1 MFHKVL
7 VALDGSAGAR
17 RALEAALQIVRE
29 QDLALWIV
37 SVEED
42 LPRYVATQDEI
53 DAERE
58 RADRYASSIQ
68 EQAATLAER
77 QGTPAHREVLIGHP
91 AKQIVDYAGR
101 GGFDLLVI
109 GHSGHSNLW
118 GGFLGTNADKI
129 VRHAPCTV
137 MVVR

>member
-7 VALDGSAGAR
+7 VALDGSAGAQ
-17 RALEAALQIVRE
+17 RALQAALQIVHE
-29 QDLALWIV
+29 QELDLWLV

-42 LPRYVATQDEI
+42 LPRYVATRDEFE
-53 DAERE
+53 AEKE
-58 RADRYASSIQ
+58 RANHYAIAIQ
-68 EQAATLAER
+68 EQAEHLA
-77 QGTPAHREVLIGHP
+77 QQAGAQVHRAVLVGHP
-91 AKQIVDYAGR
+91 AKQIVDYAAK

-118 GGFLGTNADKI
+118 GSFLGTNADKI